1 MCNVLCYNV
10 LLNFKR
16 FFAMTNERKIDLN
29 IYLTPVLNVNGQ
41 FIEIAPA
48 FNGNHADLETK
59 YDGFSVGSKEELDD
73 IVNKFFV
80 NGEFDG
86 DLFQASN
93 LSSNQV
99 QNLTN
104 EITKDSEWVN
114 DILKVFDIESKDKF
128 LELLEFSVS
137 GVLEINDIR
146 EPINYND
153 I

>member
-1 MCNVLCYNV
+1 
-10 LLNFKR
+10 
-16 FFAMTNERKIDLN
+16 MTNERKIDLN
-29 IYLTPVLNVNGQ
+29 IYLTPVIKVNGQ

-48 FNGNHADLETK
+48 FNGDHADLVTK

-73 IVNKFFV
+73 IVNEFFV
-80 NGEFDG
+80 NGQFNG
-86 DLFQASN
+86 NLFQASN

-99 QNLTN
+99 PNLTN
-104 EITKDSEWVN
+104 EITKNSEWVN